1 MTTNPFVLV
10 NANIR
15 DQETMRLS
23 GNLAGAERVLR
34 DTGASLDALQEEL
47 QIGENGHFDLSTINS
62 IPGSGGEKMEKI
74 VELHSHMAAAQH
86 VINEC
91 RALAHSA
98 EWRQRLQAGAG
109 DADDRAE
116 LPAPRSL
123 AQAVEQAS
131 PDGLRHFQG
140 IPNGQTRSID
150 LPDFGPGVL
159 GANFVTSDGIPP
171 DNRRSSRVSPDFAD
185 YHNPYVTDLLGPM
198 IPTDQA
204 AIIYLQ
210 ESINYGKAANQ
221 AAEAAEAAK
230 ENELDIS
237 YANVTDTVRAIRA
250 DIPVSQEQLDDVAT
264 TRSLLEGRLRRLA
277 QLRLDS
283 QVIFGNG
290 TAPNLTGIV
299 STTGV
304 VTQKTV
310 IAANAWTGTSAIS
323 EVRLAMTKTRSNGM
337 TPASGLCLNPEV
349 WASIQLVQ
357 SNGQYVFGSPAIL
370 PAHRL
375 WGLPVVEHD
384 NFANVGTDGNN
395 YGLVGDFAA
404 SADIY
409 LRQGATV
416 DAGWISDDFAKWLT
430 RLRVTMRAAFAL
442 YTPKA
447 FAILQRDYS

>member
-15 DQETMRLS
+15 DEEARRLA
-23 GNLAGAERVLR
+23 GNLAGAERRLR
-34 DTGASLDALQEEL
+34 ETTTSLDAIDAEL
-47 QIGENGHFDLSTINS
+47 QIGENGHFDLSTIQS

-86 VINEC
+86 VMNEC
-91 RALAHSA
+91 RALAHSQA
-98 EWRQRLQAGAG
+98 WRERLTAGET
-109 DADDRAE
+109 ADDRAE
-116 LPAPRSL
+116 LPAPRSMSD
-123 AQAVEQAS
+123 AVFRAH
-131 PDGLRHFQG
+131 PDGFTD
-140 IPNGQTRSID
+140 IPQGQTRSIE
-150 LPDFGPGVL
+150 LPDFTPGVL
-159 GANFVTSDGIPP
+159 GASFVTSDGIPP
-171 DNRRSSRVSPDFAD
+171 DNRRSSFINPDFTD

-210 ESINYGKAANQ
+210 ESINYGKAANK
-221 AAEAAEAAK
+221 AAETAEAAK

-250 DIPVSQEQLDDVAT
+250 DIPVSQEQLDDVAV

-277 QLRLDS
+277 MLRLDR

-299 STTGV
+299 STTGII
-304 VTQKTV
+304 TQKTI
-310 IAANAWTGTSAIS
+310 IAANAWTGKSAIS

-337 TPASGLCLNPEV
+337 TPASGMCLNPEV
-349 WASIQLVQ
+349 WASIQLVEA
-357 SNGQYVFGSPAIL
+357 NGQYVFGSPAIL

-384 NFANVGTDGNN
+384 DFSNVASDGNN
-395 YGLVGDFAA
+395 YGMVGDFIG
-404 SADIY
+404 SADVY
-409 LRQGATV
+409 LRKGATV
-416 DAGWISDDFAKWLT
+416 DAGWIADDFAKWLT
-430 RLRVTMRAAFAL
+430 RLRVTMRAAFAC

-447 FAILQRDYS
+447 FGLLQRDYS